1 MNDKI
6 FRKWNPNPMGLDH
19 VEDCVQRAIS
29 AALDVPWEAAS
40 DIVHEA
46 AKAMGL
52 PEHSDAVW
60 GAVLRQNGFYRAILP
75 NACPDCFTVRDF
87 CLEHPRGVFVLKTNG
102 HVVTA
107 IDGRV
112 FDTWDSTDEP
122 VIYYWYRKEA

>member
-1 MNDKI
+1 MSDKI
-6 FRKWNPNPMGLDH
+6 FRKWNPNPVGNRT
-19 VEDCVQRAIS
+19 EDCVQRAIS

-40 DIVHEA
+40 DIIHEA

-75 NACPDCFTVRDF
+75 NTCPDCYTVRDF
-87 CLEHPRGVFVLKTNG
+87 CRDHPVGVFTLKTSG
-102 HVVTA
+102 HVCTV

-112 FDTWDSTDEP
+112 WDTFDSSDEVP
-122 VIYYWYRKEA
+122 VYYWYQKEA